1 MVLTHLVAEVLFL
14 SSPTSVGGL
23 ALTPQEMAL
32 LYSVRPI
39 LSNIFNV
46 ATYPPL
52 ARRYSTES
60 IFKHS
65 VSFIFTSYY
74 LGYFILGYT
83 ASYPSL
89 KLDHSSIIS
98 VLFGLAIL
106 NAING
111 CSGTACGQTLAS
123 RSPSRAYLSKLNT
136 ASEYMAN
143 TGHGLGA
150 IMGSNLWSIG
160 VRFELLRGQFVWVIL
175 VGMAIVLAGLSARI
189 TKMKT
194 WQEIEVEQE
203 EEEDQSED
211 QGCTSVTRE

>member
-23 ALTPQEMAL
+23 ALSPQEMAL

-46 ATYPPL
+46 AAYPPL
-52 ARRYSTES
+52 ARRCSTES
-60 IFKHS
+60 IFKYS
-65 VSFIFTSYY
+65 VIFIFTSYY

-83 ASYPSL
+83 ASYPSI
-89 KLDHSSIIS
+89 KLDHSTIIS
-98 VLFGLAIL
+98 ILFGLAIL

-123 RSPSRAYLSKLNT
+123 RSPSREYLSKLNT

-160 VRFELLRGQFVWVIL
+160 VRFNLLRGQFVWLIL
-175 VGMAIVLAGLSARI
+175 VGMAIVLAGFSLRI

-194 WQEIEVEQE
+194 WQEIEDSENDSEVE
-203 EEEDQSED
+203 
-211 QGCTSVTRE
+211 SVCPE